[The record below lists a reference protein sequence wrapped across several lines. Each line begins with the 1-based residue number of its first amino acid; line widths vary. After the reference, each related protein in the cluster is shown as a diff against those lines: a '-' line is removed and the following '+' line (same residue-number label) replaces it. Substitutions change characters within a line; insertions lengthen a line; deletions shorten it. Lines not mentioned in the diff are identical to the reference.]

1 MLRSVRALGPAL
13 SRNITS
19 SSPSQSSSAGDKVEF
34 NYRDALN
41 LECRLTE
48 EEVMVRDVFH
58 QYCQEKL
65 MPRVVMANRNEV
77 FHRDIMSEMGELGVL
92 GPTIQGYG
100 CPGVSYVAYGLIARE
115 VERVD
120 SGYRSAMSVQSSLVM
135 YPIYDF
141 GKYCPAQSCGRDIV
155 RAGVQAVSSRDRN
168 ISPGWL
174 QGRLWAALV

>member
-1 MLRSVRALGPAL
+1 MTASGLSLMRSLRSLTCPAL
-13 SRNITS
+13 SRSITS
-19 SSPSQSSSAGDKVEF
+19 SSASSQSASAKTKPAPTEAPVEKAEF
-34 NYRDALN
+34 DYKDALN

-48 EEVMVRDVFH
+48 EEIMVRNVFH
-58 QYCQEKL
+58 DYCQEKL
-65 MPRVVMANRNEV
+65 MPRVLLANRNEV

-100 CPGVSYVAYGLIARE
+100 CPGVSYVSYGLIARE

-141 GKYCPAQSCGRDIV
+141 GELLPTK
-155 RAGVQAVSSRDRN
+155 
-168 ISPGWL
+168 
-174 QGRLWAALV
+174 